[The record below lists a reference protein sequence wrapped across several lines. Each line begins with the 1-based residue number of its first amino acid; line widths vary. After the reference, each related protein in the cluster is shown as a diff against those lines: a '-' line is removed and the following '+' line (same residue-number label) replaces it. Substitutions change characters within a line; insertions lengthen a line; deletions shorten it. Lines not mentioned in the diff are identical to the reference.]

1 MSHLA
6 ILKKLT
12 QAFLLPQ
19 KQKQKKK
26 GTFISRWTW
35 ILYKVIKILKLLV
48 MIAKLCQH
56 ARNQLNC
63 TLRVREKMSD
73 FRKFYGTINIL
84 FLVKDAAIPKD
95 CGETGRLGLVY
106 VHRRM

>member
-1 MSHLA
+1 
-6 ILKKLT
+6 
-12 QAFLLPQ
+12 
-19 KQKQKKK
+19 
-26 GTFISRWTW
+26 
-35 ILYKVIKILKLLV
+35 

-63 TLRVREKMSD
+63 TLIVREKMSD